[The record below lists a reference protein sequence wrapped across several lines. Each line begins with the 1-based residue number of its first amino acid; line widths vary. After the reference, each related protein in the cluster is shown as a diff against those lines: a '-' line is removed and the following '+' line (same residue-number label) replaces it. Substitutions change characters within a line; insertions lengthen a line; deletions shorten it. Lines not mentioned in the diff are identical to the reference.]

1 MLKPHTFTVIESLN
15 KLYWSHTVGFYAVM
29 ISDIYEVIVNY
40 VRYIKNKNISVLY
53 IYDHVLR

>member
-40 VRYIKNKNISVLY
+40 VRYIKNEIMAKKSVY
-53 IYDHVLR
+53 P

>member
-1 MLKPHTFTVIESLN
+1 
-15 KLYWSHTVGFYAVM
+15 M